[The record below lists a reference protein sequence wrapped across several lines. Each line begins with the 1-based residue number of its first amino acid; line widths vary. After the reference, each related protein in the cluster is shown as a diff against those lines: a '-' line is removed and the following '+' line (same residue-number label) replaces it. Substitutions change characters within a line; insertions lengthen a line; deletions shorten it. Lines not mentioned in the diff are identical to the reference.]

1 MFTADAFIDTVQT
14 GKKTWVNT
22 FVSNETVKDAM
33 ISFIDAQADYTKKA
47 AKVTSDAVTTIAS
60 ESVKVIKQAGQ
71 FDYAKFGEGI
81 MKAYSDMQE
90 KAVAAYEK
98 TASKK

>member
-22 FVSNETVKDAM
+22 FVTNELVKDAM
-33 ISFIDAQADYTKKA
+33 IKFIDNQADYTKKA
-47 AKVTSDAVTTIAS
+47 VRVGMDTFTTLSS
-60 ESVKVIKQAGQ
+60 ELIKANQEAMK

-81 MKAYSDMQE
+81 MKAY
-90 KAVAAYEK
+90 
-98 TASKK
+98 TAQGKK